1 MHTTLFWEQ
10 FAEVTVRQLVR
21 PEPGDP
27 FLIITDTS
35 QDISL
40 AEACLA
46 AGIRAGADT
55 QLIVKPR
62 STHNSAEKLGPVLS
76 EAILASKLILV
87 FCDGIGRDP
96 ATMEAR
102 NRGTRTLSTSVK
114 GIEEYVIRATL
125 DVDVEAMIRNG
136 ELVKKLWDQTKVA
149 RVTTPQG
156 TDVSFQLAP
165 RITTVDDGAL
175 SKFGEDDFFPGAQI
189 SVAVVEDTFNGT
201 IVVDASDG
209 LQGIVHNP
217 YTLKVEK
224 GVITAIQGGG
234 EAEVVRNWLASRND
248 PKVYRHSHLSL
259 GMNPQAGISGNL
271 IEDERKLGA
280 LDFGWGFQY
289 PELGGTT
296 GYSPY
301 HWDIMLATPSIYLDG
316 KLMSEVGKLNPEM
329 GFEEM

>member
-1 MHTTLFWEQ
+1 MRAALFWEQ

-21 PEPGDP
+21 AKPGDP

-35 QDISL
+35 EDVTL

-55 QLIVKPR
+55 QLVVKPR
-62 STHNSAEKLGPVLS
+62 ATERRPQKLGPILS

-87 FCDGIGRDP
+87 FCSGIGRDP
-96 ATMEAR
+96 AMMEAR
-102 NRGTRTLSTSVK
+102 RRGTRTLSTGVK
-114 GIEEYVIRATL
+114 GIEEYVIRAVL
-125 DVDVEAMIRNG
+125 DIDVEAMIRNS
-136 ELVKKLWDQTKVA
+136 ELVKNLWEESKEG

-156 TDVSFQLAP
+156 TDVSFQLRP
-165 RITTVDDGAL
+165 RIASVGDGAL
-175 SKFGEDDFFPGAQI
+175 SKDGEDDFFPGAQVNI
-189 SVAVVEDTFNGT
+189 AVVEDTFNGT

-209 LQGIVHNP
+209 LQGLVHNP

-224 GVITAIQGGG
+224 GVITAIEGGS
-234 EAEVVRNWLASRND
+234 EAEVVKRWLESCND
-248 PKVYRHSHLSL
+248 EKVYRHSHMSI

-289 PELGGTT
+289 PNLGGTT

-301 HWDIMLATPSIYLDG
+301 HWDIMLAAPSIYLDG
-316 KLMSEVGKLNPEM
+316 KPMSEDGKLNPEM
-329 GFEEM
+329 GFEDM